1 MCVLSEGILD
11 CGVQVDHSRFFTMAM
26 WMTHFC
32 QYRWPYIYA
41 CSAILIVL
49 KPGLGSFILEQLRD
63 DYPLAYIFSVAVA
76 PFSLGETPLQH
87 YNTLL
92 CLSWQQTYSDAV
104 LLFQNDYVLQQAQK
118 STRAEKGAG
127 RHSSEDVSVGEMNR
141 HISQT
146 LCNSFLPIWRA
157 KQKWVHV
164 NCHIYEYLYNYAI
177 YIVECIYSSMHS
189 YVWTVNKL
197 LWKKTSLVVTQGAP
211 IVRDVSPCGYIVS

>member
-1 MCVLSEGILD
+1 
-11 CGVQVDHSRFFTMAM
+11 MAI
-26 WMTHFC
+26 WVTHFC
-32 QYRWPYIYA
+32 QYMPVYVTIHLRTA
-41 CSAILIVL
+41 VLIIL

-118 STRAEKGAG
+118 STRVEKGAG

-146 LCNSFLPIWRA
+146 LCNSFLPIWSA

-164 NCHIYEYLYNYAI
+164 SCHIYICHIHVYI
-177 YIVECIYSSMHS
+177 YILICICYILSHTYISRVLATTYNPTHS
-189 YVWTVNKL
+189 T
-197 LWKKTSLVVTQGAP
+197 
-211 IVRDVSPCGYIVS
+211 